1 LRFYSRA
8 GGGGR
13 ALDHWARRTNAMCG
27 IGVAID
33 WDDAE
38 AVVRRL
44 VAGVSHRGDIDD
56 PIVAPAKRIAMG
68 TRRLRIVD
76 SDNAV
81 QPQPSFD
88 NRFLVSFNGE
98 IYNHAELRREL
109 EGRGVAFRTASDTE
123 VLASSLRV
131 WGPKVLER
139 INGMYAFV
147 ALDLA
152 TGEFLAARDPLGV
165 KPLYLI
171 NSGSRYLFCSEM
183 RPLLSAAE
191 KGDVLLLPPG
201 HLLTRTH
208 LLQFASLAGPAGQQ
222 PERDAKTLDALLTAA
237 VHARLPPSLPCAL
250 LYSGGIDSTLVA
262 HYARQIRPDAPGYFL
277 GDDRAP
283 DYRYAALYA
292 EATGL
297 DLRRVPLDPGEAGV
311 DAQINDVVEAAETF
325 EPSVVRD
332 GLCAYLLSR
341 RVHEDGYR
349 VALAGEGADEIF
361 AGYVPLELAYADGD
375 ATGAF
380 VRDQCLLDMHRTNL
394 QRLDRCG
401 MRFQLEIREP
411 FLDPGVVR
419 HALALGAEDLILW
432 ANDAPRGKAPLRGLW
447 ELHEELPAAI
457 RDRRKTP
464 LHVGSGFDKSQKS
477 SPWIDHAEETI
488 SDREFADGRRRF
500 EPFDLRTKEELMY
513 LSRLAATLDVRRIPH
528 LTARPRLRFPQTT
541 NLATDKTRLSDF
553 LVEA

>member
-1 LRFYSRA
+1 
-8 GGGGR
+8 
-13 ALDHWARRTNAMCG
+13 MCG

-44 VAGVSHRGDIDD
+44 VAGVAHRGDIDD
-56 PIVAPAKRIAMG
+56 PIVAPIVAPAKRIAMG

-76 SDNAV
+76 GDNAV

-98 IYNHAELRREL
+98 IYNHAELRRDL
-109 EGRGVAFRTASDTE
+109 EGRGIAFRTASDTE
-123 VLASSLRV
+123 VLASGLRV

-139 INGMYAFV
+139 VNGMYAFV

-183 RPLLSAAE
+183 RPLLSVAE

-208 LLQFASLAGPAGQQ
+208 LLRFASLAGPAAPK
-222 PERDAKTLDALLTAA
+222 PERDAKTLDGLLTAA
-237 VHARLPPSLPCAL
+237 VHARLPPGLPCAL

-277 GDDRAP
+277 GDDQAP

-297 DLRRVPLDPGEAGV
+297 DLRRVPLDPGERSV
-311 DAQINDVVEAAETF
+311 DAQISDVVEAAETF

-349 VALAGEGADEIF
+349 VALAGEGADELF
-361 AGYVPLELAYADGD
+361 AGYVPLELAYADSD

-401 MRFQLEIREP
+401 MRFQLEVREP

-432 ANDAPRGKAPLRGLW
+432 ANDAPKGKAPLRGLW
-447 ELHEELPAAI
+447 DLHDELPTAI

-464 LHVGSGFDKSQKS
+464 LHVGSGFDKSQKN

-488 SDREFADGRRRF
+488 SDREFADGQRRF
-500 EPFDLRTKEELMY
+500 EPFDLRTKEELLY
-513 LSRLAATLDVRRIPH
+513 LSKLAATLDVRRIPH

-541 NLATDKTRLSDF
+541 NLATDRTRLSDF